1 METAPAAHKFA
12 RNGSLTG
19 QTTFGTDT
27 IMAIFSGSPRKQAIL
42 AHSEAY
48 AVSRPEWRGKAA
60 FFHREDEAYLQFLIP
75 KNARVLEIGC
85 GIGDTLASL
94 QPSYGV
100 GIDFSPALVD
110 IARKRHTGLTFVV
123 GDAEDPAT
131 IASVAGP
138 FDYILVLDAIG
149 ALDDCQKF
157 LEQLHPLCT
166 RETRVVIGYFSHLW
180 QPVLKFAEWIGRRM
194 PLPPQNALAPAD
206 VAAIAQLA
214 DFEPVKSEQRMLMPV
229 SLFGLGRLVNRFIS
243 ILPGFRFFALRH
255 YSVCRSWPASR
266 EDLKSATVVI
276 PARNER
282 GNIEPAVQRLPQFCD
297 DIEIIFIEGHSKDG
311 TFEEMER
318 VKAAYPD
325 KDIKLMRQPG
335 KGKAD
340 AVFTAYDVARGDV
353 LMILDADLTM
363 PPEQLPKF
371 WEAIK
376 SGKGEF
382 INGSRLVYPLE
393 DDAMRFLNL
402 IANKIFSYLFSW
414 LLNQRYTDTLCGTK
428 VMRRSDYYRLRDG
441 KAYFGDFDPFGD
453 FDLIFGASKLNLKT
467 VDLPIRYAARSYG
480 ETQIS
485 RFRHGVMLLKM
496 VVFAFFKIKAI

>member
-1 METAPAAHKFA
+1 MTSP
-12 RNGSLTG
+12 SL
-19 QTTFGTDT
+19 
-27 IMAIFSGSPRKQAIL
+27 PRKAQIL
-42 AHSEAY
+42 AHSEKY
-48 AVSRPEWRGKAA
+48 AASRAEWLQKAS
-60 FFHREDEAYLQFLIP
+60 FFHGEDDSYLRFLIP
-75 KNARVLEIGC
+75 KGARVLEIGC
-85 GIGDTLASL
+85 GIGDTLAAL
-94 QPSYGV
+94 EPSEGV
-100 GIDFSPALVD
+100 GLDFSPSFID
-110 IARKRHTGLTFVV
+110 IARARHPNLKFFV
-123 GDAEDPAT
+123 GDAEDPAA
-131 IASVAGP
+131 IAALGGP
-138 FDYILVLDAIG
+138 FDYILVLDTIG
-149 ALDDCQKF
+149 SLDDCQKF
-157 LEQLHPLCT
+157 LEQLHPLCS
-166 RETRVVIGYFSHLW
+166 RETRVVIGHFSHLW
-180 QPVLKFAEWIGRRM
+180 QPVFRFAEWIGSKM

-206 VAAIAQLA
+206 VANLAQLA
-214 DFEPVKSEQRMLMPV
+214 EFEKVKGEQRMLMPV
-229 SLFGLGRLVNRFIS
+229 SLLGLGHLINRFIS

-255 YSVCRSWPASR
+255 YSVCRSWHASR
-266 EDLKSATVVI
+266 QELKSATVVI

-311 TFEEMER
+311 TYEEMER

-371 WEAIK
+371 WNAIA

-393 DDAMRFLNL
+393 EDAMRFLNL

-428 VMRRSDYYRLRDG
+428 VMRRTDYYRLRDG

-453 FDLIFGASKLNLKT
+453 FDLIFGASKLNLKS
-467 VDLPIRYAARSYG
+467 VDLPIRYAAREYG

-485 RFRHGVMLLKM
+485 RFRHGVMLLRM

>member
-1 METAPAAHKFA
+1 MLV
-12 RNGSLTG
+12 S
-19 QTTFGTDT
+19 D
-27 IMAIFSGSPRKQAIL
+27 RKAEIL
-42 AHSEAY
+42 NHSEKY
-48 AVSRPEWRGKAA
+48 AASREAWRQQSA
-60 FFHREDEAYLQFLIP
+60 FFHREDEIYLRFLIP
-75 KNARVLEIGC
+75 AGARVLEIGC
-85 GIGDTLASL
+85 GTGDTLAALS
-94 QPSYGV
+94 PSYGV
-100 GIDFSPALVD
+100 GLDLSPTM
-110 IARKRHTGLTFVV
+110 IEQARRLHPSLTFHV
-123 GDAEDPAT
+123 GDCEDAFA
-131 IASVAGP
+131 IAALGGS
-138 FDYILVLDAIG
+138 FDYILVQDTLGSIE
-149 ALDDCQKF
+149 DCQKF
-157 LEQLHPLCT
+157 LERLHPLCT
-166 RETRVVIGYFSHLW
+166 RQTRLVIGYFSHLW
-180 QPVLKFAEWIGRRM
+180 QPVLRLAEWMGQRM
-194 PLPPQNALAPAD
+194 PYPAQNVLAPDD
-206 VAAIAQLA
+206 VANLALLA
-214 DFEPVKSEQRMLMPV
+214 DFDPVKTERRLLMPV
-229 SLFGLGRLVNRFIS
+229 SLLGLGRILNRFVS
-243 ILPGFRFFALRH
+243 ILPGIRQLALRH
-255 YSVCRSWPASR
+255 YVVCRSMRAA
-266 EDLKSATVVI
+266 DDGLKSATVVI

-282 GNIEPAVQRLPQFCD
+282 GNIEPAIQRLPQFCD

-311 TFEEMER
+311 TFDEIER

-325 KDIKLMRQPG
+325 KDIKAMRQPG

-371 WEAIK
+371 WDAIR

-402 IANKIFSYLFSW
+402 IANKTFSYLFSW

-428 VMRRSDYYRLRDG
+428 VMRRSDYYRLREG

-453 FDLIFGASKLNLKT
+453 FDLIFGASKLNLKSI
-467 VDLPIRYAARSYG
+467 DLPIRYAARSYG